1 MFDCSDVVMRWVL
14 SFPLLLIGLPPVA
27 AQDIVRVD
35 EAPLAQR
42 TAMEQYQA
50 RTAVVR
56 PCDRSGGGIVVCGS
70 RAERNAKERLPLP
83 REPVEGRPV
92 VGDTPRASAAAPRQ
106 GACGVVGGQGT
117 GGVGGG
123 VPILGAVM
131 LAGKAITHLLDPD
144 ADMAPPPPVPD
155 SVKGA
160 GQH

>member
-42 TAMEQYQA
+42 TTMEEYQA

-70 RAERNAKERLPLP
+70 RAVRNA
-83 REPVEGRPV
+83 
-92 VGDTPRASAAAPRQ
+92 
-106 GACGVVGGQGT
+106 
-117 GGVGGG
+117 
-123 VPILGAVM
+123 M
-131 LAGKAITHLLDPD
+131 
-144 ADMAPPPPVPD
+144 
-155 SVKGA
+155 
-160 GQH
+160 